1 MSRASSASCRLLLT
15 AIVILAACLGA
26 ITARPAPAVDA
37 AGSGRFGLVAD
48 IGTRHPC
55 DGQQGGPVGVLAAT
69 GARWAKEEV
78 RWDWVEPSRDQWTW
92 TCMDRAIND
101 ERARGLDILGQL
113 DYTAGWAVGKSDR
126 VVYDPPPLDLWQ
138 NYVIQ
143 TVSRY
148 KDRIHAW
155 EVWNE
160 PNNPVFWTG
169 SRDQYMA
176 LLVVT
181 HDAIKQA
188 DPSALVVGPAI
199 TGVDTDWLNAM
210 PWDKIDVLG
219 LHMYVPPAF
228 LNDQGYSYFNQGLP
242 NLAQIVSQHGNKP
255 IWLTELGYSSQ
266 SGPDPWHV
274 GDEGLQARYLAEFLA
289 ETTAFVGLN
298 IERLLPY
305 DFNDDTPGGG
315 FGLTR
320 NDWSSQKPAFA
331 AFHTLVGQLDGATG
345 QGRANLGAGVFAFQF
360 SRNGQTTLVVWSA
373 NNTTVTIP
381 SAGDGTVTDLYG
393 KQQTVTRQNGALH
406 VPVGAD
412 PVYIVYQAGGG
423 GNASIVRFSQH
434 QQQTFAN
441 HAQLLAL
448 NAQFFA
454 VLNAKCAQSCPK
466 FTTLFQ
472 YSSAIQALLSLYYF
486 QLANGVPP
494 GSAQL
499 RAMYEGLDSG
509 DYTELAKATPP
520 PTPNIST
527 NLGMSDAEANAANAL
542 LSNQAQQLGTAQAID
557 TSLGRADA
565 AQAAGD
571 DNWEGQQLQN
581 AQQLSSQQ
589 AALSEAE
596 PALLDNMQ
604 AAAQASGDNESLS
617 ANDVASYQNDIAQN
631 DLSPAYNQTLHDLG
645 ASPTMQAD
653 VHQQFSAQDAGA
665 VAALGGGQFPQL
677 LTTPQL
683 TSDLQ
688 LTAQAL
694 RDFST
699 SQCFPTTGYCVSA
712 RFVAYWNAHGGL
724 AIYGYPLSEEFNQQ
738 LADGHTYAVQYF
750 ERARFEWHPEN
761 QPPYDVLLGQFGR
774 IIHPADPPVAPQD
787 GAQYF
792 DVTGHNVSPA
802 FFAYWQTNGGLAQFG
817 YPLSE
822 AFTETLANGQ
832 PYTVQYFERA
842 RFELHPENQPPY
854 NILLGQ
860 FGRQIYATLGR

>member
-1 MSRASSASCRLLLT
+1 MSRAISAPCRLLLT
-15 AIVILAACLGA
+15 TIVLLAACLGA

-37 AGSGRFGLVAD
+37 AGTGRFGLVAD

-69 GARWAKEEV
+69 GAKLVKEEV

-126 VVYDPPPLDLWQ
+126 VVYDPPPLDLWK
-138 NYVIQ
+138 NYVLQ

-148 KDRIHAW
+148 KDRVHAW

-176 LLVVT
+176 LLSVT

-219 LHMYVPPAF
+219 LHMYVPPSF

-242 NLAQIVSQHGNKP
+242 NLAQVVSQHGNKP

-266 SGPDPWHV
+266 TGPDPWHV

-298 IERLLPY
+298 IERLVSY

-393 KQQTVTRQNGALH
+393 KQQTVSRQNGALH
-406 VPVGAD
+406 VAVGAD

-423 GNASIVRFSQH
+423 GSASIVRFSQH

-454 VLNAKCAQSCPK
+454 VLNVKCAQSCPK

-509 DYTELAKATPP
+509 DYTELAKATTPS
-520 PTPNIST
+520 TPNIST
-527 NLGMSDAEANAANAL
+527 NLGMSEAEANAANAL

-581 AQQLSSQQ
+581 AQQLSAQQ
-589 AALSEAE
+589 ATLSEAE

-604 AAAQASGDNESLS
+604 AAAQASGDDESLAAS
-617 ANDVASYQNDIAQN
+617 DVASYQSDVAQN

-653 VHQQFSAQDAGA
+653 VRQQFGAQDAGA

-738 LADGHTYAVQYF
+738 LDDGHTYA
-750 ERARFEWHPEN
+750 
-761 QPPYDVLLGQFGR
+761 
-774 IIHPADPPVAPQD
+774 
-787 GAQYF
+787 
-792 DVTGHNVSPA
+792 
-802 FFAYWQTNGGLAQFG
+802 
-817 YPLSE
+817 
-822 AFTETLANGQ
+822 
-832 PYTVQYFERA
+832 VQYFERA